1 MYYETVLWR
10 VLEMVGV
17 VGGGLLKEE
26 RTYIVKFK
34 DAFAS
39 LMWGNMSV
47 WFLQFIIE
55 KSPENKVKYR
65 NNTINIPYSSIIHVS
80 L

>member
-1 MYYETVLWR
+1 MESAR
-10 VLEMVGV
+10 N
-17 VGGGLLKEE
+17 GGGSRGRFVE
-26 RTYIVKFK
+26 RGENLVKFK
-34 DAFAS
+34 DACAS

-55 KSPENKVKYR
+55 KSPENKVKYW
-65 NNTINIPYSSIIHVS
+65 NNTINIPYSNIIHVA